1 MKDRDALVELS
12 AVTHIAKLKA
22 PLLIEQGA
30 TDPRVP
36 VGEAIQM
43 YEAAKK
49 TGVPTELV
57 IFADEGHGAGRR
69 DNQVLMFGHALRFM
83 DEYLKGDAPAAKP

>member
-1 MKDRDALVELS
+1 
-12 AVTHIAKLKA
+12 
-22 PLLIEQGA
+22 LLITQGA

-49 TGVPTELV
+49 TSAPSEPI
-57 IFADEGHGAGRR
+57 IFAEEGHGAGRR
-69 DNQVLMFGHALRFM
+69 ENQVLMIGHALRWLQQ
-83 DEYLKGDAPAAKP
+83 YLK